1 MKTLQSELLRLQ
13 NLVRTGVIS
22 KDEYQQVLRER
33 RGLTLQPSGRLA
45 AKRNWI
51 GTEVNGERATPASQ
65 GTQRGHSRSVKL
77 WKGKPAPEITA
88 WNAMV
93 KADRILIAAGQRSVL
108 VKVIKGVPSP
118 TIADTVSST
127 TIAELRAMVAASTV
141 E

>member
-1 MKTLQSELLRLQ
+1 
-13 NLVRTGVIS
+13 
-22 KDEYQQVLRER
+22 
-33 RGLTLQPSGRLA
+33 
-45 AKRNWI
+45 
-51 GTEVNGERATPASQ
+51 
-65 GTQRGHSRSVKL
+65 VKL